1 MILINHASTPI
12 KKERLSP
19 TSKARREASQNEF
32 GGKGRGDRVKS
43 FREVDCSENRPRARP
58 GFVKLIRDGLRKEQ
72 NLIQSRP
79 SKAKLAWRGER
90 MELDSRKKKR
100 RDRMMRS
107 KSFDTQVVREIGP
120 KEAEESRGFLILW
133 MGIMEDV
140 FQMERKEC
148 KDQKRLKM

>member
-1 MILINHASTPI
+1 MSLGE
-12 KKERLSP
+12 K
-19 TSKARREASQNEF
+19 
-32 GGKGRGDRVKS
+32 GGVPDRVKS

-58 GFVKLIRDGLRKEQ
+58 GFVKLIRDELRKVQ

-79 SKAKLAWRGER
+79 SKVKLAWRGER
-90 MELDSRKKKR
+90 MELDSRKKSR

-107 KSFDTQVVREIGP
+107 KSFETHEVREIGP

-133 MGIMEDV
+133 MGIIEDV

-148 KDQKRLKM
+148 KDQKRLKS